1 MNSIDVTSLLLR
13 LPLGLMIA
21 LHGWNKAKNKQSLS
35 GTAGWFQSI
44 GMTSPALQAK
54 LAAATETTCGLLLL
68 VGLFTPVAAGA
79 LGATM
84 IVAIVVAHR
93 KNGFFIFNEGQ
104 GWEYC
109 ALILTTSI
117 AVGSIGGQRA
127 SLDNAVNLNFSSF
140 AGLWIA
146 LLCAVVGAGIQLALF
161 YRPAK

>member
-1 MNSIDVTSLLLR
+1 MNSVDVSSLLLR
-13 LPLGLMIA
+13 IPLGVMIA
-21 LHGWNKAKNKQSLS
+21 LHGWNKAKSKQSLS

-44 GMTSPALQAK
+44 GMKSPGMQAK
-54 LAAATETTCGLLLL
+54 LAAGTEVLSGILLI
-68 VGLFTPVAAGA
+68 VGLFTPIAAGA

-109 ALILTTSI
+109 AIILTTSL
-117 AVGSIGGQRA
+117 AVGSVGGQRA
-127 SLDNAVNLNFSSF
+127 SLDNVVNLDFSSF

-146 LLCAVVGAGIQLALF
+146 LACALVGAGAQLALF
-161 YRPAK
+161 YRPVR